1 MTYEAVEE
9 QSCHDDSDNDNDKS
23 GGETE
28 GSEYDMSEDES
39 EDTKRK
45 KRRKRHNKPLKEKDT
60 NGGEKIIKRG
70 GYNQNTKNKKASAID
85 VEALLKSGNKNSVTN
100 RTMAAMTSDEQ
111 TKIIGTAE
119 KSLLKQAKK
128 GLRVEAMKVYP

>member
-60 NGGEKIIKRG
+60 NGGKK
-70 GYNQNTKNKKASAID
+70 NNKKNASAID